1 MDHERELEVER
12 SEHERAKAK
21 LEDEA
26 DELRTAVKELVI
38 EAMDADKGCTTKRY
52 IDDKWA
58 EALRRSSQDD
68 VVRKQATNQS
78 IINLRR
84 SDSLCNQV
92 LRLCL
97 FSRCCA
103 CIGHY
108 IYTFMTFMP
117 SPAHRA

>member
-1 MDHERELEVER
+1 VEELCVAATKDL
-12 SEHERAKAK
+12 SLKAK

-78 IINLRR
+78 V
-84 SDSLCNQV
+84 NQ
-92 LRLCL
+92 
-97 FSRCCA
+97 
-103 CIGHY
+103 
-108 IYTFMTFMP
+108 
-117 SPAHRA
+117 

>member
-1 MDHERELEVER
+1 MAATKDL
-12 SEHERAKAK
+12 SLKAK

-78 IINLRR
+78 V
-84 SDSLCNQV
+84 NQ
-92 LRLCL
+92 
-97 FSRCCA
+97 
-103 CIGHY
+103 
-108 IYTFMTFMP
+108 
-117 SPAHRA
+117 